1 MKKILLVINTL
12 GKAGAE
18 KALIEMIKSI
28 DPSEYEM
35 SLYVI
40 LGQGEMIKEIPP
52 YVKILNKEY
61 SPVSV
66 LDREG
71 KKILKKNIFK
81 RLFRNKSIFKNFFY
95 LVSITLSMVF
105 KGKINADKLLWK
117 TMSDGG
123 EFFDEEYDLAVA
135 YLEGGATYYV
145 KDHVNAKKKAAFVH
159 IDYGMAGYTRKIDR
173 NAYLFFDRIFTV
185 SSEVRDSFLKVY
197 GECSDKTEV
206 FDNIINGSEIIEKSL
221 LGNGFEDGFDGKR
234 ILTVG
239 RLTTQKAFE
248 ISIETLSIL
257 KEKGCNV
264 RWYVLGEGDQR
275 KKLEDLIEKKNLK
288 DDFILFGAVDNPYPY
303 MKQCDLYVHASR
315 FEGKSIAVREAQVLG
330 KPIIVSDC
338 NGNREQVENKKDGLI
353 SKLDSAE
360 LAGTIEILLNDEKL
374 GRQLGAMA
382 AQKNNGENDLKKLL
396 GLIG

>member
-1 MKKILLVINTL
+1 MKKILFVINTL

-28 DPSEYEM
+28 DSSEYDM
-35 SLYVI
+35 SLYVV
-40 LGQGEMIKEIPP
+40 LGQGEMINEIPP
-52 YVKILNKEY
+52 YVRILNKKY

-71 KKILKKNIFK
+71 KKILKKNILK
-81 RLFRNKSIFKNFFY
+81 RLFRNKSVCKNFFY
-95 LVSITLSMVF
+95 LLATFFSMAF
-105 KGKINADKLLWK
+105 KGKINVDKLLWK
-117 TMSDGG
+117 TMADGG
-123 EFFDEEYDLAVA
+123 EIFDEEYDLAVA

-145 KDHVNAKKKAAFVH
+145 KDHVKAKKKAAFIH
-159 IDYGMAGYTRKIDR
+159 IDYGMAGYSRKIDR
-173 NAYLFFDRIFTV
+173 NAYLYFDRIFTV

-197 GECSDKTEV
+197 GECADKTEV
-206 FDNIINGSEIIEKSL
+206 FDNIINGNEIVEKSL
-221 LGNGFEDGFDGKR
+221 IGNGFKDGFEGKR

-248 ISIETLSIL
+248 ISIETLCLL
-257 KEKGCNV
+257 KKKGYNIK
-264 RWYVLGEGDQR
+264 WYVLGEGEQR
-275 KKLEDLIEKKNLK
+275 KKLEDLIEKKNMK
-288 DDFILFGAVDNPYPY
+288 GDFILFGAVDNPYPY
-303 MKQCDLYVHASR
+303 MKQADIYVHASR

-338 NGNREQVENKKDGLI
+338 NGNREQVENEKDGLI
-353 SKLDSAE
+353 SELNSEKLAE
-360 LAGTIEILLNDEKL
+360 TIEILLNDEEL

-382 AQKNNGENDLKKLL
+382 AKKNSGKNDLKKLL